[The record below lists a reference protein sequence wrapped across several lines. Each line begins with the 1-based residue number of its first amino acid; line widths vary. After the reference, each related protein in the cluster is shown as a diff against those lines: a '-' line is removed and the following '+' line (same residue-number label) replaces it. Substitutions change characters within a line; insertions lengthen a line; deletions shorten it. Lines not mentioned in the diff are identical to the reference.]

1 MELKNKKILITAPVH
16 QSKEIFKEYLLSL
29 SNLLIPENYKAFFYF
44 YLHNCS
50 ELKELLKENQYEE
63 VLDNSK
69 YNFFSH
75 DFKNE
80 NYSAL
85 SYMRTKALQKARE
98 ENFDYVFSID
108 SDVLIHPKTLIYLL
122 KDNQDIVGMIN
133 WSKSFSGDKILP
145 NCYDLEYWRWWENN
159 SILMQKG
166 LYERGIIS
174 ATVLLGKRIIQ
185 NEKINYYPIQN
196 IECSQWEDYALSLKA
211 HIMIPDLKMSIDT
224 KLPCR
229 HLYKEKDY
237 IRWIKEKK
245 EYE

>member
-29 SNLLIPENYKAFFYF
+29 SNLLIPENYEAFFYF

-185 NEKINYYPIQN
+185 NEKIDYYPIPN

-211 HIMIPDLKMSIDT
+211 HIMIPDLKMFIDT

-237 IRWIKEKK
+237 IRWIEEKK

>member
-29 SNLLIPENYKAFFYF
+29 SNLLIPENYEAFFYF

-98 ENFDYVFSID
+98 ENFDYVFSVD

-185 NEKINYYPIQN
+185 NEKIDYYPIPN

-237 IRWIKEKK
+237 IRWIEEKK

>member
-29 SNLLIPENYKAFFYF
+29 SNLLIPENYEASFYF

-98 ENFDYVFSID
+98 ENFDYVFSVD

-185 NEKINYYPIQN
+185 NEKINYYPVPN